1 MRSGGIDMALINCP
15 ECGKEVSDKA
25 EVCMNCGYAIKQ
37 YVEKKN
43 IMRNIIC
50 IIVLNVVLF
59 IA

>member
-1 MRSGGIDMALINCP
+1 MALINCP